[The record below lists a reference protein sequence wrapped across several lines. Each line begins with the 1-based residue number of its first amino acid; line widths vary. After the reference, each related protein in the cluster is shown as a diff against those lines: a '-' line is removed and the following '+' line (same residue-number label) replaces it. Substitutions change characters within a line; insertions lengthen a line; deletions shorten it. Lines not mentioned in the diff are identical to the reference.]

1 MLKIIIF
8 AIDEIVKRNYNVFD
22 TLLLR
27 RTIMSILVNK
37 CAHYENFVLS
47 SGCDIP
53 PESSFDNID
62 AFFKANDEFYK

>member
-1 MLKIIIF
+1 
-8 AIDEIVKRNYNVFD
+8 
-22 TLLLR
+22 
-27 RTIMSILVNK
+27 MSILVNK

-47 SGCDIP
+47 SGCDIS